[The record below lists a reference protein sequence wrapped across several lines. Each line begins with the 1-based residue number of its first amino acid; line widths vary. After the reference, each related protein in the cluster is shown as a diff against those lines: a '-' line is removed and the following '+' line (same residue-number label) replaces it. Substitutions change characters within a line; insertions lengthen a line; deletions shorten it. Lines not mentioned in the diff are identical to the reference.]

1 MLMNYHS
8 DVDVRVTDFGL
19 AKKGAHCKTFC
30 GTPAYYAPEVL
41 SRQNTVAGAGMYGAE
56 ADCWSIGVIAY
67 VVLSGTPAFPSQML
81 NESIS
86 AGEFIPM
93 TSKKWAACSEAS
105 KAFVKALLVVSPS
118 ERLTAAQAKQH
129 AWLST
134 ESHSGQPSSGAP
146 DLSKVLMAPPKAKRG
161 ILGDDNEPSN
171 SKDDGLGSS
180 SKVMKSE

>member
-19 AKKGAHCKTFC
+19 AKKGTHCKTFC

-41 SRQNTVAGAGMYGAE
+41 SRQNTLAGAGMYGAE

-86 AGEFIPM
+86 TGEFVPM

-129 AWLST
+129 AWLSMG
-134 ESHSGQPSSGAP
+134 SHSNQPSVAASK
-146 DLSKVLMAPPKAKRG
+146 LSKVPMAPPKAKRG
-161 ILGDDNEPSN
+161 ILCDGNLPS
-171 SKDDGLGSS
+171 SSVIEGVSSS
-180 SKVMKSE
+180 SKVPKSE